1 MNDKNVTIWF
11 EISVKDDDYSWKSM
25 GKSRVEVSMP
35 LKFVE
40 LIDPGNIFLG
50 SLQSAV
56 LDYQEKKEAE
66 LENEE
71 EDD

>member
-1 MNDKNVTIWF
+1 MNDKNVVIGF
-11 EISVKDDDYSWKSM
+11 EISVKDDDYSWKAM
-25 GKSRVEVSMP
+25 GRSKVEISLP
-35 LKFVE
+35 LKFVD

-56 LDYQEKKEAE
+56 LDYQEKKAE
-66 LENEE
+66 QENEDV